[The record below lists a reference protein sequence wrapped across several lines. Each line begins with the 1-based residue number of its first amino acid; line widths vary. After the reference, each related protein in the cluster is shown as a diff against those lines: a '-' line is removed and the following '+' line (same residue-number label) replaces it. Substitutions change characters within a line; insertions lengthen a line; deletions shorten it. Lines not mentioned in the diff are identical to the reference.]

1 MTPDMPAERIEEEA
15 SRWAARLRS
24 GAMQDADY
32 TALDAWL
39 ESDPQ
44 HRWVLGRYRELA
56 AQLDQRLGTAADS
69 IAVTQ
74 AIAGR
79 QRRRLLA
86 GALAAAAGLALTWAV
101 LRHRP
106 DELSTRIAE
115 RHVAVLPDGSQVEL
129 NAQTVLDVDYRPAE
143 RRVRLRRGEAL
154 FTVSKDA
161 ARPFVVET
169 PEGVVRVTGTVFNV
183 RRTTKK
189 VEVTVLEGTVR
200 LRAASAEVGDE
211 AVARGGRAVMA
222 GDAITVRELPAAE
235 VQDTVAWRQGQA
247 IFDDTR
253 LGEAVERFAAYRA
266 QPLTV
271 DATVADLRIG
281 GRYSL
286 SDLDGLLRTVERV
299 LPVRVV
305 RETDGTVRIVAA
317 RPPAP

>member
-1 MTPDMPAERIEEEA
+1 M
-15 SRWAARLRS
+15 
-24 GAMQDADY
+24 
-32 TALDAWL
+32 
-39 ESDPQ
+39 
-44 HRWVLGRYRELA
+44 
-56 AQLDQRLGTAADS
+56 
-69 IAVTQ
+69 
-74 AIAGR
+74 
-79 QRRRLLA
+79 
-86 GALAAAAGLALTWAV
+86 
-101 LRHRP
+101 
-106 DELSTRIAE
+106 
-115 RHVAVLPDGSQVEL
+115 
-129 NAQTVLDVDYRPAE
+129 
-143 RRVRLRRGEAL
+143 
-154 FTVSKDA
+154 SKDA
-161 ARPFVVET
+161 SRPFVVET

-183 RRTTKK
+183 RRTTKA

-253 LGEAVERFAAYRA
+253 LGEAVERFAAYRVR
-266 QPLTV
+266 PLIV

>member
-1 MTPDMPAERIEEEA
+1 
-15 SRWAARLRS
+15 
-24 GAMQDADY
+24 
-32 TALDAWL
+32 
-39 ESDPQ
+39 
-44 HRWVLGRYRELA
+44 
-56 AQLDQRLGTAADS
+56 
-69 IAVTQ
+69 
-74 AIAGR
+74 
-79 QRRRLLA
+79 
-86 GALAAAAGLALTWAV
+86 
-101 LRHRP
+101 
-106 DELSTRIAE
+106 
-115 RHVAVLPDGSQVEL
+115 
-129 NAQTVLDVDYRPAE
+129 
-143 RRVRLRRGEAL
+143 
-154 FTVSKDA
+154 
-161 ARPFVVET
+161 
-169 PEGVVRVTGTVFNV
+169 
-183 RRTTKK
+183 
-189 VEVTVLEGTVR
+189 
-200 LRAASAEVGDE
+200 
-211 AVARGGRAVMA
+211 MA